1 MPGIATSPQLRKSR
15 GTTKRQDSPDF
26 ARRLA
31 REREWEQI
39 PPMPDR
45 RKGSRSS
52 HAAQDSG
59 VPSGSGSREWPTPER
74 LGPSTVEFY
83 GEGSGRCDGDRST
96 EPGGEENFADSLA
109 GMQQKNAASKQS

>member
-1 MPGIATSPQLRKSR
+1 MPGITTSPQLRKSR
-15 GTTKRQDSPDF
+15 DTTKRQDSPDF

-52 HAAQDSG
+52 HAA
-59 VPSGSGSREWPTPER
+59 
-74 LGPSTVEFY
+74 
-83 GEGSGRCDGDRST
+83 
-96 EPGGEENFADSLA
+96 
-109 GMQQKNAASKQS
+109 